1 MYFNFGAS
9 IYLTFLMNFYR
20 SHESSDQTRERL
32 DKDIERYHN
41 LPEEKRE
48 ANLENKREYM
58 QNDRAKESKL
68 RRSTRLEA
76 DRANKRIQQA
86 LKSTKDREKD
96 AHAKWKQRYK
106 K

>member
-1 MYFNFGAS
+1 MVSRAAETPS
-9 IYLTFLMNFYR
+9 QIA
-20 SHESSDQTRERL
+20 ERL
-32 DKDIERYHN
+32 EKDRQRH
-41 LPEEKRE
+41 
-48 ANLENKREYM
+48 ANLSETQRANRLEQM
-58 QNDRAKESKL
+58 QNITQQHRATESNL

>member
-1 MYFNFGAS
+1 M
-9 IYLTFLMNFYR
+9 
-20 SHESSDQTRERL
+20 
-32 DKDIERYHN
+32 
-41 LPEEKRE
+41 PEVQKEKR
-48 ANLENKREYM
+48 LEDMKQYS
-58 QNDRAKESKL
+58 QQSRAAESNL

>member
-1 MYFNFGAS
+1 MRN
-9 IYLTFLMNFYR
+9 
-20 SHESSDQTRERL
+20 
-32 DKDIERYHN
+32 YHQS
-41 LPEEKRE
+41 LPEEQRQKRLDE
-48 ANLENKREYM
+48 MKETTQRLRANETN
-58 QNDRAKESKL
+58 L

>member
-1 MYFNFGAS
+1 MKQYSQQSRAA
-9 IYLTFLMNFYR
+9 
-20 SHESSDQTRERL
+20 EST
-32 DKDIERYHN
+32 
-41 LPEEKRE
+41 
-48 ANLENKREYM
+48 
-58 QNDRAKESKL
+58 L

-96 AHAKWKQRYK
+96 VHTKWQQRYK

>member
-1 MYFNFGAS
+1 M
-9 IYLTFLMNFYR
+9 
-20 SHESSDQTRERL
+20 
-32 DKDIERYHN
+32 
-41 LPEEKRE
+41 PEVQKEKR
-48 ANLENKREYM
+48 LEDMKQYS
-58 QNDRAKESKL
+58 QQSRAAESTL

>member
-1 MYFNFGAS
+1 MRDYHAK
-9 IYLTFLMNFYR
+9 LPD
-20 SHESSDQTRERL
+20 DQKQKRL
-32 DKDIERYHN
+32 DDMK
-41 LPEEKRE
+41 
-48 ANLENKREYM
+48 EYS
-58 QNDRAKESKL
+58 QQSRAKESNL
-68 RRSTRLEA
+68 RRSTGLEA

>member
-1 MYFNFGAS
+1 MRDY
-9 IYLTFLMNFYR
+9 
-20 SHESSDQTRERL
+20 HE
-32 DKDIERYHN
+32 N
-41 LPEEKRE
+41 LPDDKKQKRLEEMRDYSQQSR
-48 ANLENKREYM
+48 AN
-58 QNDRAKESKL
+58 ESNL

-76 DRANKRIQQA
+76 DRANKRIKQA

>member
-1 MYFNFGAS
+1 MQIQIFDSS
-9 IYLTFLMNFYR
+9 IRAQETDDKR
-20 SHESSDQTRERL
+20 QERL
-32 DKDIERYHN
+32 VNQQEYHHN
-41 LPEEKRE
+41 LPEEQRHKR
-48 ANLENKREYM
+48 LEDMREYS
-58 QNDRAKESKL
+58 QKSRAAETNL

-76 DRANKRIQQA
+76 DRANKRIKQA

>member
-1 MYFNFGAS
+1 MFRAAETPNQ
-9 IYLTFLMNFYR
+9 
-20 SHESSDQTRERL
+20 HVERL
-32 DKDIERYHN
+32 EKDRQRY
-41 LPEEKRE
+41 
-48 ANLENKREYM
+48 ANLSESQRANRLEQM
-58 QNDRAKESKL
+58 QNITQQHRATETTL

>member
-1 MYFNFGAS
+1 MKQYSQQSRAA
-9 IYLTFLMNFYR
+9 
-20 SHESSDQTRERL
+20 EST
-32 DKDIERYHN
+32 
-41 LPEEKRE
+41 
-48 ANLENKREYM
+48 
-58 QNDRAKESKL
+58 L
-68 RRSTRLEA
+68 RRSTRLKA

>member
-1 MYFNFGAS
+1 MIGTATNFS
-9 IYLTFLMNFYR
+9 YR
-20 SHESSDQTRERL
+20 FFFRNKESSEQIRERL
-32 DKDIERYHN
+32 DKDKERYNN
-41 LPEEKRE
+41 LPEEQKKKR
-48 ANLENKREYM
+48 LEDMKQYS
-58 QNDRAKESKL
+58 QQSRAAESNL

-76 DRANKRIQQA
+76 DRANKRIHQA